1 MTTRAIPRVS
11 VLLPVRD
18 AASWLA
24 SSLASLARQSIADHE
39 VIAVDDGSRDG
50 SGELLE
56 QAARHDSRLVV
67 RHTIAQGLPAA
78 LNLALSLARAPWI
91 ARQDADD
98 VSHRERFARQLA
110 WLASHPDVDVLGTC
124 VRLFP
129 TAAIGAGMHR
139 WAAWHNALLS
149 HEDMRRELLIDSPL
163 AHGTAVIRRSLLEA
177 QGGWHEHGWAEDLD
191 LWVRLFTAGARFAKL
206 RESLYGWRQHAGSST
221 RTDERYSHAKFM
233 TLKVAALDAGLL
245 NHGHRATLVGVGTSL
260 KRWQDALG
268 TRVATCVEVRRHV
281 PELAPFFARPVVLS
295 YMSAKARG
303 RWRELL
309 AGWGWREL
317 EDFIFVA

>member
-1 MTTRAIPRVS
+1 MTARAIPRVS

-129 TAAIGAGMHR
+129 TAAIGDR
-139 WAAWHNALLS
+139 KS
-149 HEDMRRELLIDSPL
+149 
-163 AHGTAVIRRSLLEA
+163 
-177 QGGWHEHGWAEDLD
+177 
-191 LWVRLFTAGARFAKL
+191 
-206 RESLYGWRQHAGSST
+206 
-221 RTDERYSHAKFM
+221 
-233 TLKVAALDAGLL
+233 
-245 NHGHRATLVGVGTSL
+245 
-260 KRWQDALG
+260 
-268 TRVATCVEVRRHV
+268 
-281 PELAPFFARPVVLS
+281 VV
-295 YMSAKARG
+295 
-303 RWRELL
+303 
-309 AGWGWREL
+309 
-317 EDFIFVA
+317 